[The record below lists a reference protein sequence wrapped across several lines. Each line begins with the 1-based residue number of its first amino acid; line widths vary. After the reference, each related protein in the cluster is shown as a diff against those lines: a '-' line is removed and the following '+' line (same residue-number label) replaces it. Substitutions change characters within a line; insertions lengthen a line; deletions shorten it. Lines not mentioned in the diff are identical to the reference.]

1 MTAFQEQYPIPSSQ
15 MKTIPSAFL
24 QRPGVGGWGMG
35 NDPEKCNWTNYWLG
49 THCNKKGTI
58 TTAQPKHGP
67 CYGAWTFST
76 TLATTVKPSLW
87 LFQYSNSLPHYLTP
101 PLATAVGSG
110 HTEHWSALCPCDPT
124 FYQWPLLGS
133 EMIELTLFHGN
144 FFLSI
149 SLQVMTHIKTSLQ
162 CQVLLLFSI
171 FLFLK
176 PLTKP

>member
-1 MTAFQEQYPIPSSQ
+1 MN
-15 MKTIPSAFL
+15 TIPSDL
-24 QRPGVGGWGMG
+24 LWRPGG
-35 NDPEKCNWTNYWLG
+35 NDPQKCNWTNYWHG

-67 CYGAWTFST
+67 CHGSGHFQPLWQPRWNPACGFFN
-76 TLATTVKPSLW
+76 TLIHCP
-87 LFQYSNSLPHYLTP
+87 YLTP

-110 HTEHWSALCPCDPT
+110 HTENWSALCPCDPT

-133 EMIELTLFHGN
+133 EMSELILFHGS
-144 FFLSI
+144 FFLST

-162 CQVLLLFSI
+162 CQVLLFSI

-176 PLTKP
+176 PLTKPYVLKIVQ

>member
-15 MKTIPSAFL
+15 VNTIHSDL
-24 QRPGVGGWGMG
+24 LRRLGEEGS
-35 NDPEKCNWTNYWLG
+35 NDPEKCNSTNYWHG

-67 CYGAWTFST
+67 CHGPGHFQPLWQPRWSPACGFFN
-76 TLATTVKPSLW
+76 TLIHCPAIWPP
-87 LFQYSNSLPHYLTP
+87 YA
-101 PLATAVGSG
+101 PLATQS
-110 HTEHWSALCPCDPT
+110 TDLLCVHVTPHFTNDPCLVLK
-124 FYQWPLLGS
+124 WLS
-133 EMIELTLFHGN
+133 SLFHGN

-162 CQVLLLFSI
+162 CQVLLLSI

-176 PLTKP
+176 PLAKP